1 MIQYMEYTNDDIYIY
16 KLRKYQ
22 WTPHFSPPDCRQVL
36 QSHFSPL
43 VQGSASSGKV
53 PLGRMEKM
61 GFFEKLRENRPKFDG
76 WW

>member
-1 MIQYMEYTNDDIYIY
+1 MMIYIY
-16 KLRKYQ
+16 INSGN
-22 WTPHFSPPDCRQVL
+22 TNEPPHFSPPDCRQVL

-76 WW
+76 